1 MRRWF
6 ARHSHDDVLG
16 LDPALFAALAAGVL
30 LGAVVQAVVG
40 LGMGLVFAPIVA
52 ALVPELMPVL
62 PLWLGF
68 ATASSS
74 LLAERQGI
82 DWHVIRWALPARVA
96 GTVGGIWLVLQFT
109 SSQIG
114 IAVAVM
120 VLLAVALSVRSVTVP
135 INRGTLT
142 GAGLA
147 GGVAGTATSIAG
159 PPIALLLQHRKPSE
173 VRPTLAVFFTVGA
186 AVSLGGLAI
195 TGAAT
200 PAAFGIGV
208 LLTPFVFA
216 GLYAG
221 AHLRERVSRE
231 RFRYGVL
238 VVCALSAIVLLVRS
252 LA

>member
-1 MRRWF
+1 M
-6 ARHSHDDVLG
+6 ASLLLIVV
-16 LDPALFAALAAGVL
+16 LAAAVFV
-30 LGAVVQAVVG
+30 GALVQGVVG
-40 LGMGLVFAPIVA
+40 LGVGLVFAPIA
-52 ALVPELMPVL
+52 ATLVPELMPVL
-62 PLWLGF
+62 PLWLGL

-74 LLAERQGI
+74 LLTERHGI
-82 DWHVIRWALPARVA
+82 DWHVIRWAMPARVA
-96 GTVGGIWLVLQFT
+96 GTAGGIWLVLQFT
-109 SSQIG
+109 PSQIG

-135 INRGTLT
+135 VNRGTLV

-186 AVSLGGLAI
+186 AVSLVGLAA
-195 TGAAT
+195 TGAAP
-200 PAAFGIGV
+200 PAAFGIGI

-221 AHLRERVSRE
+221 ARVRERVSRE
-231 RFRYGVL
+231 RFRYAVL
-238 VVCALSAIVLLVRS
+238 VVCALSALVLLAKS

>member
-1 MRRWF
+1 M
-6 ARHSHDDVLG
+6 LG
-16 LDPALFAALAAGVL
+16 LDPTLLAVLAAGVF

-40 LGMGLVFAPIVA
+40 LGMGLVFAPVA
-52 ALVPELMPVL
+52 AALTPELMPVL
-62 PLWLGF
+62 PLWLGL

-74 LLAERQGI
+74 LLAERKGI
-82 DWHVIRWALPARVA
+82 DWHVIRWALPARIA
-96 GTVGGIWLVLQFT
+96 GTAGGIWLVLQFT

-120 VLLAVALSVRSVTVP
+120 VLVAVALSVRSVTVP
-135 INRGTLT
+135 INRGTLL

-186 AVSLGGLAI
+186 GVSLAGLAVS
-195 TGAAT
+195 GAA
-200 PAAFGIGV
+200 PLAAFGVGI
-208 LLTPFVFA
+208 LLTPLVFA

-221 AHLRERVSRE
+221 AHVRERVSRE

-238 VVCALSAIVLLVRS
+238 VVCALSAIVLLAKS
-252 LA
+252 LG